1 MEFNDFLQLLRR
13 KKQTI
18 ITIVLVATMLTV
30 LISLMSP
37 LKYGVKSRLLVVQNS
52 GQTDAYSLSR
62 SNEYLGNLLAE
73 VVYSGSFYDKVVSS
87 KYNVDASYFNGD
99 YNDQI
104 KKWRKT
110 IETRTKQ
117 DTGIIEINIY
127 HPQVKEAKKI
137 ALAVNDILIN
147 ENEDYHGGANV
158 KINTIDK
165 PLASSY
171 PVKPNVPY
179 NAAVSTGLAL
189 LFSLFYIYIFPENK
203 YSLYLFGK
211 KSDKDRKKSKRKG
224 QKVEILNK
232 NNINQDN
239 EIENEKKEKEDS
251 DDDYNDPVDLSGN
264 ISNIIR

>member
-52 GQTDAYSLSR
+52 EKTDAYSLSR

-73 VVYSGSFYDKVVSS
+73 VVYSGSFYDKVISS
-87 KYNVDASYFNGD
+87 KYNVDSNYFNGD

-104 KKWRKT
+104 KKWHKT
-110 IETRTKQ
+110 IETKTKQ

-127 HPQVKEAKKI
+127 HPQVKEAKNI

-158 KINTIDK
+158 EINTIDR

-171 PVKPNVPY
+171 PVKPNIPF
-179 NAAVSTGLAL
+179 NAAVSAGLAL
-189 LFSLFYIYIFPENK
+189 LFSLFYIYIFPEEK

-211 KSDKDRKKSKRKG
+211 KSDNKKKKKG
-224 QKVEILNK
+224 KKIEILNE
-232 NNINQDN
+232 NIINKVDK
-239 EIENEKKEKEDS
+239 EENKEEKKED
-251 DDDYNDPVDLSGN
+251 DNDDYNDPVDLSGN